1 MKKVLFTLAMMLT
14 TLTASAMSYKQAR
27 EQALF
32 LTDKMAYELD
42 LTEEQYEAAYEVNL
56 DYLMSITTASD
67 VYSDYWTRRNL
78 DLSYILF
85 DWQYRTFCGLEY
97 FYRPI
102 YWGAGV
108 WHFRIFGYYPH
119 THFYF
124 GRPACFYSY
133 HGAHAWHINGGR
145 SWYRDRHFARHDY
158 GMRGG
163 WDRGG
168 YRKMSQGWH
177 SNDGNHRGFDRNSR
191 PQGYRDNGN
200 RGSVGGNHG
209 TISRNNGGYERNND
223 GNVRRDNVS
232 GRGNL
237 NSTRRTFD
245 MPRGTSSSSNISGR
259 RTFGG
264 HTEMS
269 RPSSTR
275 QTVTEG
281 SRSEN
286 RTYTPSRS
294 FSGNSSSSQTT
305 TRRPSNSFNR
315 TFGNSSSSSSSR
327 PSRSFSG
334 SSSRSSSS
342 SFSGGGPSRSFSG
355 GGSSSRSVSSGSSSS
370 RSGGHSGG
378 GSGHFGGGHR

>member
-177 SNDGNHRGFDRNSR
+177 SNDGN
-191 PQGYRDNGN
+191 
-200 RGSVGGNHG
+200 
-209 TISRNNGGYERNND
+209 
-223 GNVRRDNVS
+223 VRRDNVS

-342 SFSGGGPSRSFSG
+342 SISGGGSSRSFSG

>member
-14 TLTASAMSYKQAR
+14 TLTASSMSYEQAR

-102 YWGAGV
+102 YWGAGA

-177 SNDGNHRGFDRNSR
+177 SNDGHSRGFDRNSR
-191 PQGYRDNGN
+191 PQGYRDNSG
-200 RGSVGGNHG
+200 RGTVGGNHG
-209 TISRNNGGYERNND
+209 TISRNND
-223 GNVRRDNVS
+223 GSVRRDNVS

-237 NSTRRTFD
+237 NTTRRTYD
-245 MPRGTSSSSNISGR
+245 MPRGTSTNSGISGR
-259 RTFGG
+259 RTYGG
-264 HTEMS
+264 HTDAS

-281 SRSEN
+281 SRDEN

-294 FSGNSSSSQTT
+294 FSGNGTGSSTG

-315 TFGNSSSSSSSR
+315 TFGSSSSSSSSR

-334 SSSRSSSS
+334 SSSSRSSSS
-342 SFSGGGPSRSFSG
+342 YSGSGSSRSF
-355 GGSSSRSVSSGSSSS
+355 SSGSSSS
-370 RSGGHSGG
+370 RSVSGGGSSSHSGGHSGG
-378 GSGHFGGGHR
+378 GSGHFGGGRR

>member
-209 TISRNNGGYERNND
+209 TINRNNGGYERNND

-294 FSGNSSSSQTT
+294 FSG
-305 TRRPSNSFNR
+305 
-315 TFGNSSSSSSSR
+315 
-327 PSRSFSG
+327 

-342 SFSGGGPSRSFSG
+342 SISGGGSSRSFSG